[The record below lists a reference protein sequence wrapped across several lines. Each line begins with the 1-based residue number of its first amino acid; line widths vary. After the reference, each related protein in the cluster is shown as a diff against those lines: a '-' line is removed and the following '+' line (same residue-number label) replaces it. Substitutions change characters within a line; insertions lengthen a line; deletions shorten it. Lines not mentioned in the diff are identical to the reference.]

1 MYLRENLVKLKRKS
15 CNYSLRNCATPKLEL
30 SCKNR
35 SKGYLTAPHYMLFL
49 KVKTEF
55 LIFFV
60 LKILFPKFLRQ
71 VLFTIFIMH
80 YAMNYITENVLHTL
94 L

>member
-1 MYLRENLVKLKRKS
+1 
-15 CNYSLRNCATPKLEL
+15 
-30 SCKNR
+30 
-35 SKGYLTAPHYMLFL
+35 MLFL